1 MKLTELQIQESV
13 AELSGWNRKDEKWIE
28 KKYRFKE
35 FLDGIEFVNQ
45 VAHLSERLV
54 HHPMIAI
61 DYKLVTLRLTTWSAG
76 GLTELDI
83 QSAREMDE
91 IYKRQQASLI

>member
-1 MKLTELQIQESV
+1 MKLTESQIQESV
-13 AELSGWNRKDEKWIE
+13 AKLSGWNRKDEKWIE

-35 FLDGIEFVNQ
+35 FLDGIKFVNQ
-45 VAHLSERLV
+45 VAHLAEHLV

-83 QSAREMDE
+83 QSAREIDE
-91 IYKRQQASLI
+91 IYRSQQISSV